1 MLLFKKNIPL
11 EYKQPSSKFK
21 IVIFMAKKIVS
32 TFLFIM
38 SLFYVQCNV
47 YAQNLLDETALAE
60 AKEYTSMA
68 DALKE
73 PTKVFKLSLSGVQT
87 VPADVTKL
95 PNLQVLIVSG
105 TQVDLKQVI
114 SQISGLPIQELYVR
128 ESQLSSLPPEIVSL
142 KNLKQLDLSFNKYT
156 TLPAELSQL
165 VKLQTLNLLENQFGD
180 AEKDKVKKMLP
191 NTKVLF

>member
-1 MLLFKKNIPL
+1 MITKPFKVLFSILFLLSVHF
-11 EYKQPSSKFK
+11 Q
-21 IVIFMAKKIVS
+21 VV
-32 TFLFIM
+32 
-38 SLFYVQCNV
+38 
-47 YAQNLLDETALAE
+47 AQKLLGETELAD

-73 PTKVFKLSLSGVQT
+73 PDKVIKLSLSGIQT
-87 VPADVTKL
+87 LPADITKL

-114 SQISGLPIQELYVR
+114 IQVSGLPIQELYVR
-128 ESQLSSLPPEIVSL
+128 ECQLSALPPEIAKL
-142 KNLKQLDLSFNKYT
+142 HNLKQLDLSFNKYT
-156 TLPAELSQL
+156 SLPAEMSQL
-165 VKLQTLNLLENQFGD
+165 AKLQTLNLLENQFAD

>member
-1 MLLFKKNIPL
+1 M
-11 EYKQPSSKFK
+11 
-21 IVIFMAKKIVS
+21 FMAKKIVS

-47 YAQNLLDETALAE
+47 YAQNLLDEAALAE

-73 PTKVFKLSLSGVQT
+73 PAKVFKLSLSGVQT
-87 VPADVTKL
+87 VPADITKL

-128 ESQLSSLPPEIVSL
+128 ESQLSSLPPEIASL

-156 TLPAELSQL
+156 TLPTEVSQL
-165 VKLQTLNLLENQFGD
+165 GKLQTLNLLENQFGD